1 MLNIVREVNYDAIV
15 GSVMVLLVFVELL
28 SDSDDFLENYDQGY

>member
-1 MLNIVREVNYDAIV
+1 MLNIVREVNYDVMV